1 MTGGK
6 YPPIDSYPMIKTAAS
21 SAATVGVILRPL
33 RTLPLLSDIEAFL
46 VEHQMTPS
54 AFGRRAMGDKRFV
67 FDLRVGREARSG
79 TEHRARTQMATYR
92 TYRAFDEPQVQWRR
106 GRR

>member
-1 MTGGK
+1 
-6 YPPIDSYPMIKTAAS
+6 MIKTAAS
-21 SAATVGVILRPL
+21 SAAAVGVILPPL

-54 AFGRRAMGDKRFV
+54 TFGRCAMGDKRFV
-67 FDLRVGREARSG
+67 FDLRAGREARSS

-92 TYRAFDEPQVQWRR
+92 TYRAFDDPQV
-106 GRR
+106 GRRRKQR